1 MARPYVSG
9 AKVRRKEPGIMI
21 EAFPLRRFTPIDLE
35 LLRADMGTK
44 ETVSGTADHTPET
57 AGACKQSEDCANYH
71 KPLGSADPGEQG
83 QDRKAH
89 IKNGSPPTKTEALKK
104 CRSALH
110 FIEWG
115 RIMET
120 AR

>member
-1 MARPYVSG
+1 MF
-9 AKVRRKEPGIMI
+9 
-21 EAFPLRRFTPIDLE
+21 FPLFFPLSCPDPCFAPE
-35 LLRADMGTK
+35 AGY
-44 ETVSGTADHTPET
+44 TPET
-57 AGACKQSEDCANYH
+57 AGACKRSEDYANYH

-89 IKNGSPPTKTEALKK
+89 IKNGPPPTKTEALKK

-115 RIMET
+115 RIMEA